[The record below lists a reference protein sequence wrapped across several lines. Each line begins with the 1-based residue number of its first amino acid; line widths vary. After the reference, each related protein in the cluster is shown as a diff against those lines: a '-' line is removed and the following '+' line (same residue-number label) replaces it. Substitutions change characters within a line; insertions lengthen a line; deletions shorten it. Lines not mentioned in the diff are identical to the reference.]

1 VLLLNDSDPENS
13 PLDVTVTSS
22 LSGLASVSL
31 VTNPGSLTIT
41 NNTQSGSGNDGDW
54 GSFTYTL
61 TAGGQTDTATA
72 SISIDTSGALDG
84 NGNNNILFD
93 AKSNV
98 GSTLNGNGGDD
109 ILFGGGGNDT
119 LNGGADDDVLVGGIG
134 NDILDG
140 GTGLDRFFY
149 SETGTTNQDTINNY
163 NGTGTSKDVIDLSAL
178 LDATFGP
185 SSNIDNFI
193 KVTDTGANAV
203 VQIDAT
209 GTGNFTSAGNV
220 ATLTGYG
227 TVGNIVS
234 VYLEGAEHQVQ
245 VTA

>member
-1 VLLLNDSDPENS
+1 MEKGGPAGAGPSRIGLHHLEEFDDFAVEASAEGEADGERFGLGGDCEIGDGLR
-13 PLDVTVTSS
+13 LD
-22 LSGLASVSL
+22 G
-31 VTNPGSLTIT
+31 
-41 NNTQSGSGNDGDW
+41 
-54 GSFTYTL
+54 
-61 TAGGQTDTATA
+61 AGGDGFRE
-72 SISIDTSGALDG
+72 IS
-84 NGNNNILFD
+84 
-93 AKSNV
+93 
-98 GSTLNGNGGDD
+98 GGV
-109 ILFGGGGNDT
+109 
-119 LNGGADDDVLVGGIG
+119 GGAEGEMDDVLVGGIG

-149 SETGTTNQDTINNY
+149 GETGTTNQDTVNNY
-163 NGTGTSKDVIDLSAL
+163 NGTGASKDVIDLSAL